1 MAQGGTKKQV
11 PVKEGLFKLP
21 GDGEPGSL
29 LGSKCQACGEYFHP
43 PRVVCANCYSEDLQ
57 EVGLSR
63 RGRIYTYTIG
73 RVAYP
78 GTPVTAPFITAQV
91 ELPEKLQV
99 LSLITGLEINKV
111 KIGME
116 VELCFWKAGE
126 NEEGNELVAYAFRPV
141 ST

>member
-1 MAQGGTKKQV
+1 MAEGGTKKQV
-11 PVKEGLFKLP
+11 PIKEGLFKLP
-21 GDGEPGSL
+21 SDEEPGSL

-43 PRVVCANCYSEDLQ
+43 PRVVCANCYSEDLH

-63 RGRIYTYTIG
+63 RGWIYSFTIG
-73 RVAYP
+73 RTAYP
-78 GTPVTAPFITAQV
+78 GTPVTPPFITAQV

-99 LSLITGLEINKV
+99 LSLITGLNVDKV

-126 NEEGNELVAYAFRPV
+126 NEEGNELIAYAFRPV
-141 ST
+141 SA